1 MPNPLI
7 PRDRV
12 HAWSEAI
19 AQDPGAHGAA
29 LPRLL
34 KEQNRLTKWVGENQ
48 ASMHPTTAGIANYMI
63 GVVAR
68 IFDLTHGRLKSASW
82 EQLRDAEQRVGQQVG
97 ALLPVDKGFAERAR
111 GVPRAQAHILDEA
124 LMALFETQVAEGE
137 PEPEPNELLK
147 IYLMMWVATE
157 VLDQCWSPP
166 KGFDG
171 EATYTYVHIE
181 PRKPEAAPG

>member
-7 PRDRV
+7 PRARV
-12 HAWSEAI
+12 HEWSEAI
-19 AQDPGAHGAA
+19 AQDPNAHVTA

-34 KEQNRLTKWVGENQ
+34 KEQNRLTRWVAENQ

-68 IFDLTHGRLKSASW
+68 IFDLTHGRLRTATW
-82 EQLRDAEQRVGQQVG
+82 EQLRAAEKRVGEQVG

-124 LMALFETQVAEGE
+124 LLALFESQVAEGE
-137 PEPEPNELLK
+137 PEPEPTELLK

-157 VLDQCWSPP
+157 VLDQCWQAP
-166 KGFDG
+166 KGFEGD
-171 EATYTYVHIE
+171 ATYTYVYIA
-181 PRKPEAAPG
+181 PKQPEA